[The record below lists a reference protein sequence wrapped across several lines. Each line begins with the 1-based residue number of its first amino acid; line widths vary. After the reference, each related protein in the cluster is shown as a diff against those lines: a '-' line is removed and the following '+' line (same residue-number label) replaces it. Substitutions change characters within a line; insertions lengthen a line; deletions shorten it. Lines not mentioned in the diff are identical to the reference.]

1 MRQRFPAS
9 PKLVVQDALTA
20 LDGFVQTDH
29 LARSREMLGCN
40 KRLREKTLQ
49 TPRTKDSLPVLGG
62 KLLEA
67 KHRDDVLEF
76 FVFPA
81 HLLRNAVMTL
91 ADD

>member
-1 MRQRFPAS
+1 
-9 PKLVVQDALTA
+9 VQDALTA

-29 LARSREMLGCN
+29 LAFRSREMLGCN

-76 FVFPA
+76 FVLRKLPA